1 MFYIDNQG
9 INDPRIN
16 LAIEEHVLRNFAPDH
31 EYLML
36 YVNEPSVIMG
46 KHQNIYEE
54 VNVDFVQQNNIKVV
68 RRVSGGGTV
77 YHDLGNLNFSFLVP
91 HDSSKLN
98 NYHYFLDPI
107 VEALQSLG
115 VPAEISP
122 RNDLMAAGKKISG
135 NAQFSTTKRMVS
147 HGTLLFNSEII
158 HLSQSL
164 KAKTTTIQ
172 SKSIKSVRSPVANVY
187 EYLSSEQQS
196 RLNMEEFKKVL
207 LQYIFKTQPNEVS
220 TIPTYTLTQDDW
232 EVVNKLV
239 KEKYNT
245 WEWNYARSPKCSI
258 HKTHQ
263 FDWGTLAATVDI
275 KKGHI
280 QGVNFEGAHHSE
292 LQAMLAQLAK
302 TLTQVKFDKN
312 SLKKAIA
319 TANIEEDK
327 LNIKENQIL
336 QLVWQ

>member
-16 LAIEEHVLRNFAPDH
+16 LAIEEHILRNFAPDH

-54 VNVDFVQQNNIKVV
+54 VNVDFVEQNNIKVV

-98 NYHYFLDPI
+98 NYHYFLNPI
-107 VEALQSLG
+107 VEGLQSLG

-164 KAKTTTIQ
+164 KAKTAEIQ
-172 SKSIKSVRSPVANVY
+172 SKSIKSVRSPVANVH
-187 EYLSSEQQS
+187 EYLSQAQRDMLDMEQ
-196 RLNMEEFKKVL
+196 FKAVL
-207 LQYIFKTQPNEVS
+207 LQHIFKTPADEV
-220 TIPTYTLTQDDW
+220 PTYTLTAEDW

-239 KEKYNT
+239 ADKYDT
-245 WEWNYARSPKCSI
+245 WEWNYARSPKCSM
-258 HKTHQ
+258 HKTLD
-263 FDWGTLAATVDI
+263 FEGGTLTSTVNI
-275 KKGHI
+275 KKGHVQSI
-280 QGVNFEGAHHSE
+280 SFEGTPNDEATQE
-292 LQAMLAQLAK
+292 LKKLSNALAQL
-302 TLTQVKFDKN
+302 KFDKN
-312 SLKKAIA
+312 TLKDAIA
-319 TANIEEDK
+319 VANLDLGKLK
-327 LNIKENQIL
+327 LNESQIL

>member
-16 LAIEEHVLRNFAPDH
+16 LAIEEHILRNFAPDH

-54 VNVDFVQQNNIKVV
+54 VNVDFVQEKNIKVV

-98 NYHYFLDPI
+98 NYHYFLNPI
-107 VEALQSLG
+107 VEGLQSLG

-164 KAKTTTIQ
+164 KAKTTEIQ
-172 SKSIKSVRSPVANVY
+172 SKSIKSVRSPVANIH
-187 EYLSSEQQS
+187 EYLSPEQRS
-196 RLNMEEFKKVL
+196 NLDMEKFKAVL
-207 LQYIFKTQPNEVS
+207 LEHIFKMPVDKV
-220 TIPTYTLTQDDW
+220 PTYKLSNEDW

-239 KEKYNT
+239 AEKYDT
-245 WEWNYARSPKCSI
+245 WEWNYARSPKCSM
-258 HKTHQ
+258 HKTLD
-263 FDWGTLAATVDI
+263 FEGGKLSATVSI

-280 QGVNFEGAHHSE
+280 HALNFEGALDNDMAQE
-292 LQAMLAQLAK
+292 LDKLVEV
-302 TLTQVKFDKN
+302 LTQQKFDKN
-312 SLKKAIA
+312 SLKLAIA
-319 TANIEEDK
+319 AASLDLNKLK
-327 LNIKENQIL
+327 LNESQIL

>member
-9 INDPRIN
+9 VTDPRVN
-16 LAIEEHVLRNFAPDH
+16 LAIEEHVLRNFAPDK

-36 YVNEPSVIMG
+36 YINEPSVIMG

-77 YHDLGNLNFSFLVP
+77 YHDLGNLNFSYLVP
-91 HDSSKLN
+91 HDSAKLN
-98 NYHYFLDPI
+98 NYHYFLNPI

-122 RNDLMAAGKKISG
+122 RNDLVAAGKKISG

-164 KAKTTTIQ
+164 KVKDANIR
-172 SKSIKSVRSPVANVY
+172 SKSIKSVRSPVANIY
-187 EYLSSEQQS
+187 EYLTKAQQNE
-196 RLNMEEFKKVL
+196 LNMEQFKQVL
-207 LQYIFKTQPNEVS
+207 LRYILKTNDV
-220 TIPTYTLTQDDW
+220 PTYQLTKEDW

-239 KEKYNT
+239 AEKYST
-245 WEWNYARSPKCSI
+245 WEWNFARSPKCTME
-258 HKTHQ
+258 KTLT
-263 FDWGTLAATVDI
+263 FDKGVLRAVLDI

-280 QGVNFEGAHHSE
+280 NGLTFDLPTGSNKQKNTYHK
-292 LQAMLAQLAK
+292 LAEQLG
-302 TLTQVKFDKN
+302 QVKFDKETIKQALEQVN
-312 SLKKAIA
+312 MDEQL
-319 TANIEEDK
+319 
-327 LNIKENQIL
+327 LNITKEQIL
-336 QLVWQ
+336 KLIWL